1 MWQFLTKNN
10 EDEEYE
16 KMPDFENEQSMKAQP
31 KVTEEASFDDEVVY
45 AKSKLQKLSRSSN
58 KCRLN
63 CQKNHFLLL
72 KN

>member
-31 KVTEEASFDDEVVY
+31 TVTEEAI
-45 AKSKLQKLSRSSN
+45 
-58 KCRLN
+58 
-63 CQKNHFLLL
+63 
-72 KN
+72 

>member
-31 KVTEEASFDDEVVY
+31 KVTEEAIFDDDVVY
-45 AKSKLQKLSRSSN
+45 AKRASCKSKAGPATSAD
-58 KCRLN
+58 
-63 CQKNHFLLL
+63 
-72 KN
+72 

>member
-31 KVTEEASFDDEVVY
+31 KVTEEA
-45 AKSKLQKLSRSSN
+45 LSLIHISSP
-58 KCRLN
+58 RD
-63 CQKNHFLLL
+63 
-72 KN
+72 

>member
-31 KVTEEASFDDEVVY
+31 KVQRKQALMTRSFMQ
-45 AKSKLQKLSRSSN
+45 KSKLQK
-58 KCRLN
+58 
-63 CQKNHFLLL
+63 
-72 KN
+72 

>member
-31 KVTEEASFDDEVVY
+31 TVTEEAILMTRSFMQ
-45 AKSKLQKLSRSSN
+45 KSNPQK
-58 KCRLN
+58 
-63 CQKNHFLLL
+63 
-72 KN
+72 